1 VVLSAIVSALHVL
14 ALAVGLP
21 AIYLRGRALKAP
33 LDSAGLNRLFAA
45 DNAWGIAAALWL
57 ATGLLRAFAG
67 LEKGTQFYLHS
78 HLFWL
83 KMTLFG
89 LVIVLEVVP
98 MVTLIRWR
106 RERRRGAMPDTTR
119 ARALYGLTHLEMAL
133 VVAIVFVAAFMAR
146 GL

>member
-1 VVLSAIVSALHVL
+1 MVFSAIVSALHVL